1 MSDTARTNVIADAP
15 LTVGIAQI
23 APVWLDRAAT
33 LAKMVTWI
41 DDAAGQGCGLVVFGE
56 AVLPGY
62 PFWVEW
68 TDGARFDSSAQK
80 DLFALYSAQA
90 VRIDI
95 DLADLCAAAARGRIA
110 VIAGVIE
117 RAADRSGHSL
127 YCSAV
132 HIGAD
137 GRIRSVHRKLV
148 PTYEER
154 LVWAA
159 GDGHGLVVH
168 RVGDFTVGALN
179 CFENWMP
186 LTRAALYAQG
196 EDLHVAIWPGNRR
209 NTDRL
214 TPVAAMEG
222 RSYVLS
228 ASAILRRSDIAADHP
243 AAAML
248 ATCPEVLADGGSCIA
263 APDGTWL
270 VEPFTGGE
278 VLLTATLD
286 PREVRRARQN
296 FDPAGHYS
304 RPDVTRLIVDRTRQ
318 RTATFID

>member
-1 MSDTARTNVIADAP
+1 MTGESM

-33 LAKMVTWI
+33 LAKMVAWI
-41 DDAAGQGCGLVVFGE
+41 DDAAARKCGLVVFGE

-68 TDGARFDSSAQK
+68 TDGARFNSPAQK
-80 DLFALYSAQA
+80 DLFALYSDQA
-90 VRIDI
+90 VRIDAG
-95 DLADLCAAAARGRIA
+95 DLAPLCDAAVRGGIA
-110 VIAGVIE
+110 VITGVIE
-117 RAADRSGHSL
+117 RAGDRSGHSL

-132 HIGAD
+132 HIAAD
-137 GRIRSVHRKLV
+137 GRIASVHRKLV

-159 GDGHGLVVH
+159 GDGHGLVVN
-168 RVGDFTVGALN
+168 RVGGFTTGVLN

-209 NTDRL
+209 NTEAL
-214 TPVAAMEG
+214 TPVLAMEG
-222 RSYVLS
+222 RSYVIS
-228 ASAILRRSDIAADHP
+228 ASALLRRGDIHADHP

-248 ATCPEVLADGGSCIA
+248 AACPDLLADGGSCIA
-263 APDGTWL
+263 APDGSWVIPPATEGEALL
-270 VEPFTGGE
+270 V
-278 VLLTATLD
+278 ATLG

-296 FDPAGHYS
+296 FDPAGHYA
-304 RPDVTRLIVDRTRQ
+304 RPDVTRLVVDRRRQ
-318 RTATFID
+318 SIATFEDSV

>member
-1 MSDTARTNVIADAP
+1 MTLLKVAV
-15 LTVGIAQI
+15 AQI
-23 APVWLDRAAT
+23 APVWLDRVAT
-33 LAKMVTWI
+33 TAKMVAWI
-41 DDAAGQGCGLVVFGE
+41 DNAAAAGCDLVVFGE

-62 PFWVEW
+62 PFWLEW
-68 TDGARFDSSAQK
+68 TDGARFDAALQK
-80 DLFALYSAQA
+80 DLFAHYSNQA
-90 VRIDI
+90 VRIDR
-95 DLADLCAAAARGRIA
+95 DLGPLCDAARRGGIA
-110 VIAGVIE
+110 VIAGVVE

-132 HIGAD
+132 HIAVD
-137 GRIRSVHRKLV
+137 GRIASVHRKLV

-154 LVWAA
+154 LVWAP

-168 RVGDFTVGALN
+168 AVGDFTVGTLN

-186 LTRAALYAQG
+186 LTRATLHAQG

-209 NTDRL
+209 NTLAL
-214 TPVAAMEG
+214 TPVLAQEG
-222 RSYVLS
+222 RSYVIS
-228 ASAILRRSDIAADHP
+228 ASAVLRARDVPDGHP

-248 ATCPEVLADGGSCIA
+248 DTCPDVLADGGSCIA

-278 VLLTATLD
+278 ALLTATFD
-286 PREVRRARQN
+286 PREIRRARQN

-318 RTATFID
+318 RTASFID